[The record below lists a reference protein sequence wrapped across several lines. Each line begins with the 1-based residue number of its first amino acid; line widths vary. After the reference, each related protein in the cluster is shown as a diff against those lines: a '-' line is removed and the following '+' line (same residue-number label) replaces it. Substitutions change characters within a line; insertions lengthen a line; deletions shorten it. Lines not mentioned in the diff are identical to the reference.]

1 MAERYV
7 VRSGQGESP
16 LPEENMENVEN
27 VKSVREEKSPKCVE
41 VKKKKPL
48 KGCIFLSIAQSAL
61 SWPRPSDFRPRD
73 FFFSSIPLPHEQL
86 ILFML

>member
-61 SWPRPSDFRPRD
+61 LASTFGLPPPRF
-73 FFFSSIPLPHEQL
+73 
-86 ILFML
+86 LFLFNSTST